1 MCLVDKK
8 VNHKIFGEGIIKSCD
23 EKYLHVVFGQEEKIF
38 SYPSVFEK
46 FITIED
52 KEAKEKIKSDIEILH
67 EKAQILL
74 EAKKKK
80 EIQYISQPIEPQ
92 KTSTKL
98 LEATKTPS
106 QETVV
111 AENTETKTV
120 SKQTK
125 SRSKGSIKNLAIKF
139 NYCDGGQ
146 FDDNMGYCGIC
157 SPSQM
162 DYNVN
167 KQRNNKICNSP
178 ECVCKKF
185 LFGEIQEE
193 DFKKIVDSNT
203 FICNERDLLKNWRI
217 KIDSSKLA
225 GILQDSLVI
234 MTTKFKSTDEKD
246 RFVFAVFMTAGT
258 LKEGESEFIVADE
271 KYRIEL
277 KKSEAVKIKFWN
289 HHTQTGKTKN
299 NWGTTSFK
307 LLTPEDSAS
316 ILKEILE
323 TKIGTDEEN
332 TARDLYE
339 HFAEINDLDLN
350 LLERDTDEQSQQME
364 LF

>member
-8 VNHKIFGEGIIKSCD
+8 VNHKVFGEGIIKSCD
-23 EKYLHVVFGQEEKIF
+23 EKYLHVIFGQEEKIL

-46 FITIED
+46 FLTIED
-52 KEAKEKIKSDIEILH
+52 KEAKEKIKADIEALH
-67 EKAQILL
+67 EKAQMLL

-80 EIQYISQPIEPQ
+80 EIQYVSQPIEPQ

-98 LEATKTPS
+98 LEATKTS
-106 QETVV
+106 TQENVV
-111 AENTETKTV
+111 VENTETKTV

-193 DFKKIVDSNT
+193 DFKKIVDSNM
-203 FICNERDLLKNWRI
+203 FICNEKDLLKNWRI

-234 MTTKFKSTDEKD
+234 LTTKFKSTDEKD

-258 LKEGESEFIVADE
+258 LKDGESEFIVADE

-307 LLTPEDSAS
+307 PLTPEDSAS
-316 ILKEILE
+316 ILKEILDI
-323 TKIGTDEEN
+323 KIGTDEEN
-332 TARDLYE
+332 IARDLYE
-339 HFAEINDLDLN
+339 HFSEINDLDLN
-350 LLERDTDEQSQQME
+350 LMERDIEEQSQQME

>member
-8 VNHKIFGEGIIKSCD
+8 VNHKVFGEGIIKSCD
-23 EKYLHVVFGQEEKIF
+23 EKYLHILFGAEEKIF

-52 KEAKEKIKSDIEILH
+52 EEANKKIKADIDTLH
-67 EKAQILL
+67 EKAAQIL

-80 EIQYISQPIEPQ
+80 EIQYVSQPIESQ
-92 KTSTKL
+92 KTSIKL
-98 LEATKTPS
+98 PEAIKTTQDNP
-106 QETVV
+106 V
-111 AENTETKTV
+111 ENTETKGI
-120 SKQTK
+120 SKPAK
-125 SRSKGSIKNLAIKF
+125 SRAKGSIKNLAIKL

-146 FDDNMGYCGIC
+146 FDDNMGYCGVC
-157 SPSQM
+157 SHSQM

-167 KQRNNKICNSP
+167 KQRNSKICNSP

-185 LFGEIQEE
+185 LFGEITEE
-193 DFKKIVDSNT
+193 DFKKIVDSNI
-203 FICNERDLLKNWRI
+203 FICNERDLLKNWRV

-225 GILQDSLVI
+225 GILQDSLVF
-234 MTTKFKSTDEKD
+234 MTTKFKSTEEKD

-258 LKEGESEFIVADE
+258 LKDGDSDFIVADE

-289 HHTQTGKTKN
+289 HHTPTGKTKN

-307 LLTPEDSAS
+307 TLTPEDSIS
-316 ILKEILE
+316 ILKEIVDI
-323 TKIGTDEEN
+323 KIGTDEEN
-332 TARDLYE
+332 IARDLYE
-339 HFAEINDLDLN
+339 HFAEVNDIDVSMLD
-350 LLERDTDEQSQQME
+350 RDIEEQSQQME